1 MRAKSVAMGG
11 ALLLGGVMLFSA
23 SRPALAFDGAAIAAA
38 IAAAQAALA
47 GIMQNLLN
55 VNIGNIGATI
65 QVETQREIA
74 AERQIAQGR
83 VAAETALYMEEARA
97 EAAERYELSPRA
109 CYDTAAGMAAAA
121 GVGEAREA
129 VAGMMRDLTTR
140 GINVPSTSAAVTAI
154 FRDHEQFCSPES
166 ARLGRCA
173 APASP
178 ELQNADIRVDALLA
192 RTFLTPEQQ
201 DAAQKLCRNITAPI
215 PVQNLPAGIE
225 KTPAGR
231 QFVAAQLVQQA
242 RVSAAQNACLS
253 AVAKR
258 VVVSGLGEGSTTQ
271 ADVSPMQLM
280 ESTVNSRFASPE
292 WNKMIAT
299 SLNENLLREL
309 NKQQAFGLWM
319 QFQQF
324 QQFERIESM
333 LAADLAVTIER
344 DAERLRA
351 TREAAVRSVAPRS

>member
-1 MRAKSVAMGG
+1 MRAKSLAMAG
-11 ALLLGGVMLFSA
+11 AFLLGGAILFSSA
-23 SRPALAFDGAAIAAA
+23 RPVQAFDGALIAAA
-38 IAAAQAALA
+38 VAAAQAAL
-47 GIMQNLLN
+47 GKIMSGLLN
-55 VNIGNIGATI
+55 TNIGNIGATI
-65 QVETQREIA
+65 QVEAQRQIA

-97 EAAERYELSPRA
+97 DAAERYALSPRA
-109 CYDTAAGMAAAA
+109 CHDTAAGMAAAA

-129 VAGMMRDLTTR
+129 VSGMMRDLTAR
-140 GINVPSTSAAVTAI
+140 GINVPSTSAAVTSI
-154 FRDHEQFCSPES
+154 FRDHAKFCSAES
-166 ARLGRCA
+166 ARMGRCTS
-173 APASP
+173 PASP
-178 ELQNADIRVDALLA
+178 ELQNADIRVDALLTRSA
-192 RTFLTPEQQ
+192 LTPEQQ
-201 DAAQKLCRNITAPI
+201 DAAQALCRNITAPV
-215 PVQNLPAGIE
+215 PVQNLPRGLE
-225 KTPAGR
+225 KTEAGR

-258 VVVSGLGEGSTTQ
+258 VVVDGLGAGSTSQ
-271 ADVSPMQLM
+271 ENVSPMQLM
-280 ESTVNSRFASPE
+280 EATVNSRFASPD

-324 QQFERIESM
+324 QQFERMESM

-351 TREAAVRSVAPRS
+351 TREAAVRSIGPRS